1 MVCYQ
6 AMLAAFEPCIEI
18 QRPRFPTWVDLGH
31 LLQQIHMTINAHEI
45 HWGHLA
51 AGCFSTMPGYP
62 PVTDSAG
69 WKIHQISFSEIRG
82 AFSPSSQSVVLVEMQ
97 WRPEFD
103 KTVYY
108 SKFLDRL
115 TLLTL
120 RVATFVLGDLVPLQT
135 DETCDRFF
143 GEYFLCKRNT
153 RKHPENTCS
162 HGALKPCSWLKFVTS
177 N

>member
-1 MVCYQ
+1 MLPSL

-18 QRPRFPTWVDLGH
+18 QRPRFPTRVDLGH

-120 RVATFVLGDLVPLQT
+120 RVTIPLFLT
-135 DETCDRFF
+135 IWFLCALLMRHVTGFF
-143 GEYFLCKRNT
+143 GEYFLCKKNT
-153 RKHPENTCS
+153 QKHLQP
-162 HGALKPCSWLKFVTS
+162 WTS
-177 N
+177 